1 MDDKY
6 TNNDDCLSFFDPT
19 RLPNT
24 VLKSQGKEKNGN
36 KDSDN
41 SNKNGKLEVE
51 TDRSVVEELDYEY
64 PNGKWRCCSC
74 YLGDDVA
81 NKYAGY
87 NDLDMVNCKACG
99 KSISE
104 GLRTIFLK
112 YEELP
117 MYVKEGK
124 VDKVY
129 EEPIVMLLKKRFRN
143 LVQGTVY
150 NNCLPVI

>member
-1 MDDKY
+1 MDEKY
-6 TNNDDCLSFFDPT
+6 TSNDDCLSFFDPT
-19 RLPNT
+19 RLPNSIA
-24 VLKSQGKEKNGN
+24 KSAS
-36 KDSDN
+36 KDSSN
-41 SNKNGKLEVE
+41 SNNGKSEVVATADE
-51 TDRSVVEELDYEY
+51 SVVEELDYEY

-87 NDLDMVNCKACG
+87 NDLDMPNCKACG
-99 KSISE
+99 KSIEE

-112 YEELP
+112 YEQLP